1 MGENGGDAEATG
13 ALDIHEVAVGALNQ
27 ALLLVKATLGGG
39 VGVEEIVFQL
49 KKRREKKRKEEKR
62 FNSKQ
67 SESKDREIEKEK
79 IHIETRIPQHPS
91 CSFERQKKGSFKG
104 QEGFKE

>member
-62 FNSKQ
+62 REKKR
-67 SESKDREIEKEK
+67 KDSTANKVSQK
-79 IHIETRIPQHPS
+79 IG
-91 CSFERQKKGSFKG
+91 K
-104 QEGFKE
+104 